1 MLSPLQQRVSQ
12 HYSQATGD
20 DLLAAVLD
28 ALEAAGTD
36 VSGELRYED
45 MGGVDHFHAGALAAT
60 RALAQ
65 LGELTAGEQ
74 VLDMGGGFGGPARTL
89 AAEYGCHITVLDP
102 TEPFIRAGQAL
113 TERLGLQ
120 DAVQFFLGS
129 GLEMPFADE
138 HFDVVWTQNASMN
151 IPDKARLAA
160 EQRRVLR
167 PGGRLVFQ
175 EIFAG
180 PGGDLV
186 CPVPWARDPAT
197 SFLVP
202 PEQVRTLLGEAGF
215 EERVWLALAPDEH
228 PPAPAAAPPAR
239 SAAAVVHGPDAAA
252 MEAASRRNQVEQR
265 VIYLRAV
272 FVRHQRNTPSHGHA
286 WAS

>member
-1 MLSPLQQRVSQ
+1 MVEPSPLQQRVGQ
-12 HYSQATGD
+12 HYSQSSGG
-20 DLLAAVLD
+20 DLLAAVLN

-45 MGGVDHFHAGALAAT
+45 MGGVDHFHGGALAAT

-89 AAEYGCHITVLDP
+89 AAEYGCHVTVLDP
-102 TEPFIRAGQAL
+102 TERFIRAGQAL

-120 DAVQFFLGS
+120 DKVQFFLGS
-129 GLEMPFADE
+129 GLDMPFADE

-151 IPDKARLAA
+151 IPDKARLVA

-202 PEQVRTLLGEAGF
+202 PEQVRTLLREAGF
-215 EERVWLALAPDEH
+215 EERVWLPLAPDERG
-228 PPAPAAAPPAR
+228 PAATAT
-239 SAAAVVHGPDAAA
+239 
-252 MEAASRRNQVEQR
+252 ASTRTE
-265 VIYLRAV
+265 
-272 FVRHQRNTPSHGHA
+272 G
-286 WAS
+286 

>member
-1 MLSPLQQRVSQ
+1 MAEPAPLQQRIAQ
-12 HYSQATGD
+12 HYSQSTGG
-20 DLLAAVLD
+20 DLLAAVLG
-28 ALEAAGTD
+28 ALGAAGTE
-36 VSGELRYED
+36 VSGTLRYED
-45 MGGVDHFHAGALAAT
+45 MGSVDHFHGGALAAT

-65 LGELTAGEQ
+65 LGELSLGEQ

-89 AAEYGCHITVLDP
+89 AAEYGCLVTVLDP

-120 DAVQFFLGS
+120 DAVQFFPGS
-129 GLEMPFADE
+129 GLDMPFADE
-138 HFDVVWTQNASMN
+138 RFDVVWTQNASMN
-151 IPDKARLAA
+151 ISDKARLVA

-202 PEQVRTLLGEAGF
+202 PEQVRSLLREAGF
-215 EERVWLALAPDEH
+215 EERAWLPLAPDARGSTRTESG
-228 PPAPAAAPPAR
+228 PTPAASVL
-239 SAAAVVHGPDAAA
+239 SAAAVVHGPDAVA
-252 MEAASRRNQVEQR
+252 MEAASRRNQAEQR

-272 FVRHQRNTPSHGHA
+272 FVRH
-286 WAS
+286 

>member
-1 MLSPLQQRVSQ
+1 LGVLQ
-12 HYSQATGD
+12 
-20 DLLAAVLD
+20 
-28 ALEAAGTD
+28 AAGTD
-36 VSGELRYED
+36 VNGELRYED
-45 MGGVDHFHAGALAAT
+45 MGGVDHFHGGALAAT

-65 LGELTAGEQ
+65 LGELTAGEL

-89 AAEYGCHITVLDP
+89 AAEFGCQLTVLDP
-102 TEPFIRAGQAL
+102 IEPFIRAGQAL

-120 DAVQFFLGS
+120 GAVQFFQGS
-129 GLEMPFADE
+129 GLDMPFADE
-138 HFDVVWTQNASMN
+138 RFDVVWTQNASMN
-151 IPDKARLAA
+151 IPDKARLVA

-167 PGGRLVFQ
+167 PDGRLVFQ

-202 PEQVRTLLGEAGF
+202 PEQVRTLLREASF
-215 EERVWLALAPDEH
+215 EERAWRPLAPDER
-228 PPAPAAAPPAR
+228 AATAAATAPVR
-239 SAAAVVHGPDAAA
+239 SAAAVVHGPDAVA
-252 MEAASRRNQVEQR
+252 MEAASRRNQAEQR

-272 FVRHQRNTPSHGHA
+272 FARH
-286 WAS
+286 

>member
-1 MLSPLQQRVSQ
+1 MVEPSPLQRRVAQ
-12 HYSQATGD
+12 HYSQSTGG
-20 DLLAAVLD
+20 DLLAAVLRV
-28 ALEAAGTD
+28 LEAAGTD

-45 MGGVDHFHAGALAAT
+45 MRGVDHFHGGALAAT

-89 AAEYGCHITVLDP
+89 AAEYGCQVTVLDP
-102 TEPFIRAGQAL
+102 TEPFVRAGRAL

-129 GLEMPFADE
+129 GLDLPFADE

-151 IPDKARLAA
+151 IPDKARLVA

-202 PEQVRTLLGEAGF
+202 PQQVRTLLRDAGF
-215 EERVWLALAPDEH
+215 EERVWLPLAPDEREL
-228 PPAPAAAPPAR
+228 AAAATAPVR
-239 SAAAVVHGPDAAA
+239 SAAAVVHGPDAVA
-252 MEAASRRNQVEQR
+252 MEAASRLNQAEER

-272 FVRHQRNTPSHGHA
+272 FVRH
-286 WAS
+286 